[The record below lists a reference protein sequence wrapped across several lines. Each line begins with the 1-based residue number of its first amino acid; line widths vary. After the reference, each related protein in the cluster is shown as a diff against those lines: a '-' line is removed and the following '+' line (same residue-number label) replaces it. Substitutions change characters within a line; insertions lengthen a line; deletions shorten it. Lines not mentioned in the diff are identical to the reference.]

1 MAKDKK
7 WIQKMHMKKDAL
19 RDTTKTPKG
28 KNISAKALNKA
39 SKSSNST
46 TRKRAALAKTFRSF
60 RRKS

>member
-60 RRKS
+60 GRKT

>member
-1 MAKDKK
+1 
-7 WIQKMHMKKDAL
+7 MHMKKDAL

>member
-39 SKSSNST
+39 LKSKNPT
-46 TRKRAALAKTFRSF
+46 TRRQANLANTLKGFG
-60 RRKS
+60 RKA

>member
-7 WIQKMHMKKDAL
+7 WIQKMHMKKDAQ

-39 SKSSNST
+39 SKSSNPT
-46 TRKRAALAKTFRSF
+46 TRKQASLAKTLKSF

>member
-1 MAKDKK
+1 MAKDKN

-28 KNISAKALNKA
+28 KNITKKALDKA
-39 SKSSNST
+39 SKSSNPT

-60 RRKS
+60 GRKT

>member
-1 MAKDKK
+1 MAKDKN

-28 KNISAKALNKA
+28 KNITKKALDKA

-60 RRKS
+60 RRKA

>member
-28 KNISAKALNKA
+28 KNITKKALDKA
-39 SKSSNST
+39 SKSSTPT

-60 RRKS
+60 GRKT

>member
-1 MAKDKK
+1 MAKDRK

-28 KNISAKALNKA
+28 KNITKKALDKA
-39 SKSSNST
+39 SKSSNPT

-60 RRKS
+60 GRKT

>member
-7 WIQKMHMKKDAL
+7 WIQNIHMKKDAL

-28 KNISAKALNKA
+28 KNITKKALDKA
-39 SKSSNST
+39 SKSSNPT

-60 RRKS
+60 RRNA

>member
-1 MAKDKK
+1 MAKKN
-7 WIQKMHMKKDAL
+7 WIQDAIKNPGAL
-19 RDTTKTPKG
+19 RKKTKTAKG

-39 SKSSNST
+39 SKSSNPT

>member
-1 MAKDKK
+1 MAKDRK
-7 WIQKMHMKKDAL
+7 WIQKMHMKKNAL

-39 SKSSNST
+39 SKSRNPT
-46 TRKRAALAKTFRSF
+46 TRKQASLAKTLKGF

>member
-1 MAKDKK
+1 
-7 WIQKMHMKKDAL
+7 MKKDAL

-28 KNISAKALNKA
+28 KNITKKALDKA
-39 SKSSNST
+39 SKSSNPT

>member
-1 MAKDKK
+1 MAKDKM
-7 WIQKMHMKKDAL
+7 WIQKMEMKKDAL

>member
-1 MAKDKK
+1 MAKTH
-7 WIQKMHMKKDAL
+7 WIQNAIKNPGAL
-19 RDTTKTPKG
+19 RKKTKTAKG